1 MTAAL
6 DNREP
11 DHADP
16 GNEVVLL
23 ARLGSERMALTA
35 AQVLDTVASY
45 LATGGHMP
53 TPREG
58 DGTDPQEPL
67 HVITEE
73 WLWGNPTGW
82 AAGADRVQLATYRAQ
97 AMAWI
102 RGFFGPSF
110 PDLGY

>member
-1 MTAAL
+1 MTAVL
-6 DNREP
+6 DQP
-11 DHADP
+11 ATDDTAGDQI
-16 GNEVVLL
+16 VLL
-23 ARLGSERMALTA
+23 ARIGSDRIKLTA
-35 AQVLDTVASY
+35 REVLDTVAAY

-53 TPREG
+53 TPVQGEPS
-58 DGTDPQEPL
+58 DPYAPL

-82 AAGADRVQLATYRAQ
+82 AAGADRVQLATYRGR
-97 AMAWI
+97 AMDWI